1 MQLEQPPKKHMEENL
16 LSRSELAKLFPLVL
30 ALGATVIGFNALFRG
45 LSWDL
50 AFVALGFII
59 GLPILNIDRLLAKYI
74 GTREDVFHLF
84 ALYPFLFALAI
95 FVITAS
101 GSAFGRGM
109 VLSML
114 LHSAVDF
121 KDKFQLRFAVG
132 LLGVAS
138 LLAIFY

>member
-1 MQLEQPPKKHMEENL
+1 MPMEPRQKKLMVPNL
-16 LSRSELAKLFPLVL
+16 LSLSNYKRLVPITFILAI
-30 ALGATVIGFNALFRG
+30 TVVGFNALFRG
-45 LSWDL
+45 LSWSL
-50 AFVALGFII
+50 LFTAFGFIV
-59 GLPILNIDRLLAKYI
+59 GLPLLDADKYLAKYI

-84 ALYPFLFALAI
+84 VIYPFLFALAI

-101 GSAFGRGM
+101 GSALGRGM

-121 KDKFQLRFAVG
+121 TDKFQLRFAVG
-132 LLGVAS
+132 LLGIAT